1 MTHWVRCAR
10 VNGAECDEEIGAITD
25 LYMERVGRPALLFD
39 EIPGY
44 PPGFRVLA
52 NVTTSPQRVA
62 VTLGI
67 PRDLSLAGM
76 VQHCRRFHGALPGIK
91 PRVAGSGPLL
101 ENVATGADIDMLR
114 FPTPKWHEDDGG
126 RYLGTGCAVVMQD
139 PDSDWINVG
148 CYRVMVH
155 DRNTLGIMITAGKQG
170 PAYHGEI
177 LAQERSL
184 PGGRLLRPRPADLS
198 DGRTPRRH
206 RGL

>member
-1 MTHWVRCAR
+1 MPVNDLRDWIDRIDALGQVRR
-10 VNGAECDEEIGAITD
+10 VNGADCDEEIGAITD
-25 LYMERVGRPALLFD
+25 LYMERVGQPALLFD

-62 VTLGI
+62 ATLDI

-91 PRVAGSGPLL
+91 PHVTDSGPLQ
-101 ENVATGADIDMLR
+101 ENVATGGDIDMLR

-148 CYRVMVH
+148 CYRVVVH
-155 DRNTLGIMITAGKQG
+155 DRKTLGIMITAGKQG
-170 PAYHGEI
+170 RLI
-177 LAQERSL
+177 LEKY
-184 PGGRLLRPRPADLS
+184 
-198 DGRTPRRH
+198 
-206 RGL
+206 